1 MTRLAPVHLPFLT
14 TSNLES
20 AQRGLIPGRPML
32 VGSSSEYWCDAD
44 DIKDMGAQGICIFVN
59 FITSL
64 LYVRSYI
71 PDETISLDS

>member
-20 AQRGLIPGRPML
+20 AQRGLIPGRSML

-44 DIKDMGAQGICIFVN
+44 DIKDMGASGNLHIRKLHYFSTLRPI
-59 FITSL
+59 L
-64 LYVRSYI
+64 H
-71 PDETISLDS
+71 P